1 MQHLIR
7 LFEKYMREEKIPE
20 ALVVGQFMF
29 NQDSGNT
36 EIFEKYVG
44 ILLELATDYHTPIAV
59 CRSYCD
65 KAELVVEFYAENV
78 ELHEDLVYKIM
89 HIRERVYEIREGLD
103 ARENEDRKVFVKKK
117 VEENDEILSVLQ
129 RLLQKLIQI
138 TQKAEFD
145 KVLEQIQQ
153 LDEVLNK
160 EYLVER
166 QEKMYQQIS
175 KECANLVDAKIRYFK
190 RKDKA
195 EYNLKALE
203 AYEKAY
209 RMLKNAENIGESEEI
224 IKNLF
229 IFDASK
235 LFNETLVYY
244 NHVYSYILSK
254 MDDKGKFNLTK
265 LAIQCEKKY
274 RNTQ

>member
-1 MQHLIR
+1 
-7 LFEKYMREEKIPE
+7 MRERKISE
-20 ALVVGQFMF
+20 ALLVGQNIF
-29 NQDSGNT
+29 NQNSGNT
-36 EIFEKYVG
+36 EIFEKYVEV
-44 ILLELATDYHTPIAV
+44 LLDLATDYHTPIAI

-65 KAELVVEFYAENV
+65 KAELAVEFYAENV
-78 ELHEDLVYKIM
+78 ELHEDLVYEII
-89 HIRERVYEIREGLD
+89 HIKEHIYEIRMDLD
-103 ARENEDRKVFVKKK
+103 ARENEERKAFVKKK
-117 VEENDEILSVLQ
+117 IEENDQILNVLQ
-129 RLLQKLIQI
+129 KLMQKLIQI
-138 TQKAEFD
+138 TQKEEFD

-175 KECANLVDAKIRYFK
+175 GKCANLVDTKIQYFNHK
-190 RKDKA
+190 NKA

-209 RMLKNAENIGESEEI
+209 KLLKNADNIADSEEI

-265 LAIQCEKKY
+265 LAIHCEKKY
-274 RNTQ
+274 KNTQ